1 MVFNW
6 DYMTKLTINRSTR
19 EKLYGQRGKVFW
31 MTGLSAS
38 GKSTIADAF
47 EKTLNERGLGTCIL
61 DGDNLRRGLNKDL
74 GFVEADRIENIRRV
88 AEVAKLMVD
97 AGLIVIGAVIA
108 PFKSGR
114 DAARALF
121 EKGDFVE
128 VYVDAPLEVAEQRDP
143 KGLYKEARNG
153 KLPNFTGI
161 DSPYEVPKRP
171 ELHLRTAELTVEQSV
186 QRLIE
191 YFNARL

>member
-1 MVFNW
+1 
-6 DYMTKLTINRSTR
+6 MTKSTIDRSTR
-19 EKLYGQRGKVFW
+19 ENLYGQRGKVFW
-31 MTGLSAS
+31 MAGLSAS

-47 EKTLNERGLGTCIL
+47 EKTLQERGLRTYIL

-74 GFVEADRIENIRRV
+74 GFVEADRVENIRRV

-97 AGLIVIGAVIA
+97 AGLIVIGALIS

-114 DAARALF
+114 EAARALF
-121 EKGDFVE
+121 DKGDFVE
-128 VYVDAPLEVAEQRDP
+128 VYVDAPLEVAEQRDA
-143 KGLYKEARNG
+143 KGLYKKARNG
-153 KLPNFTGI
+153 TLPNFTGI

-186 QRLIE
+186 QRLIK
-191 YFNARL
+191 YLNARL

>member
-1 MVFNW
+1 
-6 DYMTKLTINRSTR
+6 MTKLTVDKSTR
-19 EKLYGQRGKVFW
+19 EKLYGQKGKVFW

-47 EKTLNERGLGTCIL
+47 EKTLHERGLRTYIL

-97 AGLIVIGAVIA
+97 AGLIVIGAVIS

-114 DAARALF
+114 EAARALF

-143 KGLYKEARNG
+143 KGLYKKARNG
-153 KLPNFTGI
+153 EIPNFTGI
-161 DSPYEVPKRP
+161 DSPYEVPEQP
-171 ELHLRTAELTVEQSV
+171 ELHLQTAELTVEQSV
-186 QRLIE
+186 QLLME
-191 YFNARL
+191 HLNARLQ

>member
-1 MVFNW
+1 
-6 DYMTKLTINRSTR
+6 MTKLTIDRSTR

-47 EKTLNERGLGTCIL
+47 EKTLHDRGLRTYIL

-97 AGLIVIGAVIA
+97 AGLIVIGSFIS

-114 DAARALF
+114 EAARELF

-128 VYVDAPLEVAEQRDP
+128 VYIDAPLEVAEQRDP
-143 KGLYKEARNG
+143 KGLYKKARNG

-161 DSPYEVPKRP
+161 DSPYEAPKRP
-171 ELHLRTAELTVEQSV
+171 EVHLRTAELTVEQSV
-186 QRLIE
+186 QRLLE
-191 YFNARL
+191 YLNTRL

>member
-1 MVFNW
+1 
-6 DYMTKLTINRSTR
+6 MTKLIIDRSIR

-47 EKTLNERGLGTCIL
+47 EKTLHERGLRTYIL

-97 AGLIVIGAVIA
+97 AGLIVIGAVI
-108 PFKSGR
+108 
-114 DAARALF
+114 
-121 EKGDFVE
+121 
-128 VYVDAPLEVAEQRDP
+128 
-143 KGLYKEARNG
+143 
-153 KLPNFTGI
+153 
-161 DSPYEVPKRP
+161 
-171 ELHLRTAELTVEQSV
+171 
-186 QRLIE
+186 
-191 YFNARL
+191 